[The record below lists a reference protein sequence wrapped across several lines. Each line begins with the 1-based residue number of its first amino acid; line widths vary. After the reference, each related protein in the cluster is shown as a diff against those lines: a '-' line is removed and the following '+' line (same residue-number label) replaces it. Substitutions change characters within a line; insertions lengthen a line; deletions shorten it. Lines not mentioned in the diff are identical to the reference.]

1 MSMYSRVNPHKLRVK
16 MYCGNQENIWYD
28 ENNYDKD
35 LELEQK
41 NKEDLN
47 FRPNDKKDL
56 IDYNNFISKMK
67 INTENISSK
76 QVLRKRRKFY

>member
-35 LELEQK
+35 LELE
-41 NKEDLN
+41 
-47 FRPNDKKDL
+47 KKT
-56 IDYNNFISKMK
+56 KK
-67 INTENISSK
+67 I
-76 QVLRKRRKFY
+76 